1 MLFRLTSGVGVQA
14 SEVVAIMAA
23 IIYAGKRSDDR
34 PGPELET
41 RQAAVEEAW
50 QIWQL
55 TAEGWG
61 DQSASRGV
69 R

>member
-1 MLFRLTSGVGVQA
+1 VGVNP

-23 IIYAGKRSDDR
+23 IIYAGKRSADR

-50 QIWQL
+50 KIWRL
-55 TAEGWG
+55 TA
-61 DQSASRGV
+61 DGV
-69 R
+69 TGQESPEDR

>member
-1 MLFRLTSGVGVQA
+1 VDP

-23 IIYAGKRSDDR
+23 IIYAGKRSADR

-50 QIWQL
+50 KIWQL
-55 TAEGWG
+55 TTDGQGSGSPE
-61 DQSASRGV
+61 DR
-69 R
+69 